1 MTTITAGLLIVVLL
15 AIVAIV
21 ALVRFRQHTKVRINA
36 PGGMALNLEGR
47 DTEAAL
53 NVHNVKSGGQVSVRD
68 DTGRGANVS
77 DVAAEKNV
85 IVRSKAPTS
94 PKV

>member
-1 MTTITAGLLIVVLL
+1 
-15 AIVAIV
+15 
-21 ALVRFRQHTKVRINA
+21 
-36 PGGMALNLEGR
+36 
-47 DTEAAL
+47 
-53 NVHNVKSGGQVSVRD
+53 VKSGGQVSVRD